1 MRERALR
8 GKSPEERYRYILA
21 CMEELQIPIFAKAYD
36 LYKLLGSWRGGIPK
50 QDRHALWQRA
60 EERML
65 AIIEGLLRASQQ
77 PSGQKVAILE
87 TVSVDLN
94 VLRVFL
100 RLAKDTRAIDLKKYT
115 QAQIQRDE
123 IGRVLGGW
131 LRSLRS
137 GSKPPPPVEH
147 PDEKRGRKCQRD
159 ATP

>member
-1 MRERALR
+1 
-8 GKSPEERYRYILA
+8 
-21 CMEELQIPIFAKAYD
+21 
-36 LYKLLGSWRGGIPK
+36 
-50 QDRHALWQRA
+50 
-60 EERML
+60 ML

-115 QAQIQRDE
+115 QAQIQVDE
-123 IGRVLGGW
+123 IGRMLGGW

-159 ATP
+159 ATPAFGFALSFQLLTLRPCALLLTLTRLP